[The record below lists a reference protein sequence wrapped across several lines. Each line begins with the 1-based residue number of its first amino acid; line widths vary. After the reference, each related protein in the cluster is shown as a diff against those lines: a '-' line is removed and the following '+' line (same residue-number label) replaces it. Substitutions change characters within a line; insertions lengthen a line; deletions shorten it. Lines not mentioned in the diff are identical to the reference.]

1 MREVT
6 LVLCLRDGSV
16 LGALPAFP
24 VAVPW
29 WPEAAP
35 VVAAARA
42 AHGVDVTI
50 LRLLSGEAD
59 RVPAGGPVTYLAE
72 VASAPRGLAPWAGD
86 PNADEPL
93 RLPYARPG
101 GPAVDLAW
109 ADAELERRGT
119 PRTDPAEQIRTWN
132 LSSIWRL
139 PLESSSAWLKVVP
152 PFFAHEGRMIA
163 RLESTAVPR
172 LIAEE
177 GARILLE
184 EIPGP
189 ERHHATGAPLLTMV
203 GILVG
208 LQLDWIGREQELIRL
223 GLPDWR
229 AGPLADLAA
238 DVLSRTAAELAPADV
253 RVLERLLGGL
263 GERIAAV
270 STCGIPD
277 SLAHGD
283 FHRGNVRGTDDR
295 LVLLDWGDCGVGHP
309 LLDQAAFLD
318 RMPEADRAA
327 VSAEW
332 SNLWREAAPASDPD
346 RAARLL
352 EPVAALRQ
360 AVIYR
365 GFLDAIEPD
374 ERIYHAAD
382 PAVWLT
388 RAADLSR

>member
-35 VVAAARA
+35 VVAAAHA

-50 LRLLSGEAD
+50 LRLLSGEPD
-59 RVPAGGPVTYLAE
+59 RVPAGGRVTYLAE
-72 VASAPRGLAPWAGD
+72 VGAAPRGLVAWAGD

-101 GPAVDLAW
+101 GPAADLAW

-119 PRTDPAEQIRTWN
+119 PRTAPAQQIRTWN

-139 PLESSSAWLKVVP
+139 PLEGSSAWLKVVP

-163 RLESTAVPR
+163 RLESPAVPR
-172 LIAEE
+172 LIAAD
-177 GARILLE
+177 GARVLLE

-189 ERHHATGAPLLTMV
+189 EGHEAAGAPLLAMV
-203 GILVG
+203 GLLVG
-208 LQLDWIGREQELIRL
+208 LQLEWIGREEELIRL

-229 AGPLADLAA
+229 GGPLTDLAA
-238 DVLSRTAAELAPADV
+238 DVVSRAAAELQPADV
-253 RVLERLLGGL
+253 RVLERLLVGL
-263 GERIAAV
+263 AERMAGV
-270 STCGIPD
+270 SACGIPD
-277 SLAHGD
+277 ALVHGD
-283 FHRGNVRGTDDR
+283 FHRGNVRGPVNR
-295 LVLLDWGDCGVGHP
+295 LVLLDWGDSGVGHP

-318 RMPEADRAA
+318 RITAADRAA

-332 SNLWREAAPASDPD
+332 SNLWRAAAPASDPD

-360 AVIYR
+360 AAIYL

-382 PAVWLT
+382 PAEWLT